1 MTTELQRAALT
12 RARAGNWD
20 LADAIE
26 LLARQ
31 QQARVDGE
39 RLHYALRSH
48 RLACFIYSTA
58 KCDCCIGV
66 ERDGCSYAEA
76 ADWWAIDMRGDRL
89 DADDPTV
96 SGQTFTVEQA
106 RAIVQAFEEELAAC
120 A

>member
-1 MTTELQRAALT
+1 MTTELQRAALA

-26 LLARQ
+26 LLARH
-31 QQARVDGE
+31 QQARADGD

-48 RLACFIYSTA
+48 RLAFFIYSDA
-58 KCDCCIGV
+58 ECDCCT
-66 ERDGCSYAEA
+66 EDEWDDSPCAEEA
-76 ADWWAIDMRGDRL
+76 TWWAIDMRGDRL
-89 DADDPTV
+89 DADDPAV

-106 RAIVQAFEEELAAC
+106 RVIVRAYEEELAAC